1 MKSKRTFKISDPII
15 LFIIFITLLI
25 IFSIADREFIMY
37 ANISSMVR
45 NMVITGLLGLG
56 LTPLMIA
63 RGLDISFGSSISFTS
78 VIVALLYTNGV
89 NLWLTLFIGI
99 ILGTIIGFINGVLIE
114 SFNLL
119 PIILT
124 LGSMAILQ
132 ALALVFSDG
141 SSILMLTD
149 ELYWF
154 ATKTFIKVPITVLIF
169 IVLVFVYWLILRYT
183 KIGTIIYIIGA
194 NPSLANLSGIKV
206 KKIKIILYTFMGLIA
221 GIASIIM
228 ITLSGVGHPYHGSK
242 LLLTALSAVILGGI
256 SLSGGSGNIWGTVL
270 GVFIITVI
278 FNGLTVLNVPSYYI
292 QIYQGIALILIVSA
306 YEIRKRRFV

>member
-154 ATKTFIKVPITVLIF
+154 ATKTFIKVPITVWIF

-228 ITLSGVGHPYHGSK
+228 ITLSGVGHPYNGSK